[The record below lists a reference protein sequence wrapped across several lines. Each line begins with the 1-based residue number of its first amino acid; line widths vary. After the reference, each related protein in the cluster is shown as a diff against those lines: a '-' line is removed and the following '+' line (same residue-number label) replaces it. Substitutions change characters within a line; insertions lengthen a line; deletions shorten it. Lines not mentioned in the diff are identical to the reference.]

1 MHRAHDTYYGKDP
14 HMKSPH
20 QATQRLRS
28 RARRGGLSLF
38 ELLIALAIIASLL
51 TATGVA
57 LDVSFRAY
65 AIATQS
71 ASTQA
76 SSRLLTNRLLT
87 NIRNAVAHSP
97 VALTQEEE
105 DLGAVL
111 VAGSDT
117 MIRSPFIGFVDRN
130 GDDIRLQY
138 FDSNTPVP
146 GNDETPGP
154 NELWMRRIVTEGVVE
169 TVTLQPVLKGV
180 TSCVFSMERGRD
192 ADGIYVLR
200 RATFDFTVEAGDDSS
215 LQIEAG
221 DVPPVRVIA
230 STKPRRI

>member
-1 MHRAHDTYYGKDP
+1 MHRTRDTYEGKGLR
-14 HMKSPH
+14 MKPRR
-20 QATQRLRS
+20 QAALRIRS
-28 RARRGGLSLF
+28 RARRSGLSLF

-87 NIRNAVAHSP
+87 NIRNAISHEPLDMTPDDIA
-97 VALTQEEE
+97 
-105 DLGAVL
+105 DGAML
-111 VAGSDT
+111 INDT
-117 MIRSPFIGFVDRN
+117 LIQSPFIGFTDRN
-130 GDDIRLQY
+130 GDAIRLTW
-138 FDSNTPVP
+138 FDASTPVP

-154 NELWMRRIVTEGVVE
+154 NELWMRRIVTDGLVE
-169 TVTLQPVLKGV
+169 TETLQPVLKGV
-180 TSCVFSMERGRD
+180 TSCVFSMQRGRD

>member
-1 MHRAHDTYYGKDP
+1 
-14 HMKSPH
+14 
-20 QATQRLRS
+20 
-28 RARRGGLSLF
+28 
-38 ELLIALAIIASLL
+38 
-51 TATGVA
+51 VA

-146 GNDETPGP
+146 G
-154 NELWMRRIVTEGVVE
+154 RR
-169 TVTLQPVLKGV
+169 PSPCSRFLK
-180 TSCVFSMERGRD
+180 
-192 ADGIYVLR
+192 A
-200 RATFDFTVEAGDDSS
+200 
-215 LQIEAG
+215 
-221 DVPPVRVIA
+221 
-230 STKPRRI
+230 